1 VTESNQPFS
10 SDLLAAVE
18 KRNREHRAHRAGWL
32 RAAVLGAND
41 GLVST
46 ASLLIGIV
54 AAGQDNLVITAGIA
68 GITAGAMSMAV
79 GEYVSVSSQTDIE
92 IADKTLEI
100 QHQKIDP
107 VGEELAL
114 TAIYV
119 ERGLSEELARAVAK
133 ELHAKDALKAH
144 LMDELGQ
151 NETTIA
157 RPVQAALASSV
168 SFIVGG
174 MIPFVG
180 VFAPTLG
187 GKAYA
192 IIIMSL
198 IGLLLTGI
206 LSARTAGSPLIKTT
220 IRIVLGGIIG
230 MAITAGVGQLAQISG
245 I

>member
-1 VTESNQPFS
+1 LRTPNPPLQ
-10 SDLLAAVE
+10 SDVLAAVQ
-18 KRNREHRAHRAGWL
+18 KRNLEHRAHRAGWL

-92 IADKTLEI
+92 RADRTLE
-100 QHQKIDP
+100 QEHQRIDP
-107 VGEELAL
+107 IGEELAL
-114 TAIYV
+114 ASIYV
-119 ERGLSEELARAVAK
+119 ERGLSEELARAVAR
-133 ELHAKDALKAH
+133 ELHAKDGLKAH
-144 LMDELGQ
+144 LIDELGQ
-151 NETTIA
+151 NEATVA
-157 RPVQAALASSV
+157 RPLQAAVASSL

-174 MIPFVG
+174 FIPFLG
-180 VFAPTLG
+180 VFAATLG

-192 IIIMSL
+192 IVVLSF
-198 IGLLLTGI
+198 IGLILTGV
-206 LSARTAGSPLIKTT
+206 LSARTAGSPMLKTT

-245 I
+245 V

>member
-1 VTESNQPFS
+1 MRTPLPPLQ
-10 SDLLAAVE
+10 SDVLAAVQ
-18 KRNREHRAHRAGWL
+18 KRNLEHRAHRAGWL

-92 IADKTLEI
+92 RADRTLE
-100 QHQKIDP
+100 QEQQRIDP
-107 VGEELAL
+107 IGEELAL
-114 TAIYV
+114 ASIYV
-119 ERGLSEELARAVAK
+119 ERGLSEELARAVAR
-133 ELHAKDALKAH
+133 ELHAKDGLKAH
-144 LMDELGQ
+144 LIDELGQ
-151 NETTIA
+151 NEATVA
-157 RPVQAALASSV
+157 RPLQAAVASSL

-174 MIPFVG
+174 FIPFLG
-180 VFAPTLG
+180 VFAATLG

-192 IIIMSL
+192 IVVLSF
-198 IGLLLTGI
+198 IGLILTGV
-206 LSARTAGSPLIKTT
+206 LSARTAGSPMLKTT

-245 I
+245 V

>member
-1 VTESNQPFS
+1 MRTPLPPLR
-10 SDLLAAVE
+10 SDVLAAVQ
-18 KRNREHRAHRAGWL
+18 KRNLEHRAHRAGWL

-92 IADKTLEI
+92 RADRTLE
-100 QHQKIDP
+100 QEHQRIDP
-107 VGEELAL
+107 IGEELAL
-114 TAIYV
+114 ASIYV
-119 ERGLSEELARAVAK
+119 ERGLSEELARAVAR
-133 ELHAKDALKAH
+133 ELHAKDGLKAH
-144 LMDELGQ
+144 LIDELGQ
-151 NETTIA
+151 NEATVA
-157 RPVQAALASSV
+157 RPLQAAVASSL

-174 MIPFVG
+174 FIPFLG
-180 VFAPTLG
+180 VFAATLG

-192 IIIMSL
+192 IVVLSF
-198 IGLLLTGI
+198 IGLILTGV
-206 LSARTAGSPLIKTT
+206 LSARTAGSPMLKTT

-245 I
+245 V

>member
-1 VTESNQPFS
+1 MTQSNLPQHS
-10 SDLLAAVE
+10 ALLAAVE
-18 KRNREHRAHRAGWL
+18 KRNLDHRAHRAGWL

-54 AAGQDNLVITAGIA
+54 AAGQDSLVITAGIA

-92 IADKTLEI
+92 TADKTLEI
-100 QHQKIDP
+100 EHQRIDP

-133 ELHAKDALKAH
+133 ELHAKDGLKAH
-144 LMDELGQ
+144 LIDELGQ
-151 NETTIA
+151 NEATVA
-157 RPVQAALASSV
+157 RPLQAAFASSI

-174 MIPFVG
+174 IIPFLG
-180 VFAPTLG
+180 VFAPSLG

-192 IIIMSL
+192 IVVMSL
-198 IGLLLTGI
+198 IGLLLTGV

-220 IRIVLGGIIG
+220 VRIVLGGIIG
-230 MAITAGVGQLAQISG
+230 MAITAGVGQLAHVTG

>member
-1 VTESNQPFS
+1 MRSPLPPLRSNV
-10 SDLLAAVE
+10 LAAVQ
-18 KRNREHRAHRAGWL
+18 KRNLEHRAHRAGWL

-92 IADKTLEI
+92 RADRTLE
-100 QHQKIDP
+100 QEHQRIDP
-107 VGEELAL
+107 IGEELTLAS
-114 TAIYV
+114 IYV
-119 ERGLSEELARAVAK
+119 ERGLSEELARAVAR
-133 ELHAKDALKAH
+133 ELHAKDGLKAH
-144 LMDELGQ
+144 LIDELGQ
-151 NETTIA
+151 NEATVA
-157 RPVQAALASSV
+157 RPLQAAVASSL

-174 MIPFVG
+174 VIPFLG
-180 VFAPTLG
+180 VFAATLG

-192 IIIMSL
+192 IVVLSF
-198 IGLLLTGI
+198 IGLILTGV
-206 LSARTAGSPLIKTT
+206 LSARTAGSPMLKTT

-245 I
+245 V

>member
-1 VTESNQPFS
+1 
-10 SDLLAAVE
+10 
-18 KRNREHRAHRAGWL
+18 
-32 RAAVLGAND
+32 
-41 GLVST
+41 
-46 ASLLIGIV
+46 
-54 AAGQDNLVITAGIA
+54 
-68 GITAGAMSMAV
+68 MAV

-92 IADKTLEI
+92 VADKTLEI

-174 MIPFVG
+174 LIPFIG

-187 GKAYA
+187 GKATA

-220 IRIVLGGIIG
+220 MRIVLGGIIG

>member
-1 VTESNQPFS
+1 MRTPNPPLQ
-10 SDLLAAVE
+10 SDVLAAVQ
-18 KRNREHRAHRAGWL
+18 KRNLEHRAHRAGWL

-92 IADKTLEI
+92 RADRTLE
-100 QHQKIDP
+100 QEHQRIDP
-107 VGEELAL
+107 IGEELAL
-114 TAIYV
+114 ASIYV
-119 ERGLSEELARAVAK
+119 ERGLSEELARAVAR
-133 ELHAKDALKAH
+133 ELHAKDGLKAH
-144 LMDELGQ
+144 LIDELGQ
-151 NETTIA
+151 NEATVA
-157 RPVQAALASSV
+157 RPLQAAVASSL

-174 MIPFVG
+174 FIPFLG
-180 VFAPTLG
+180 VFAATLG

-192 IIIMSL
+192 IVVLSF
-198 IGLLLTGI
+198 IGLILTGV
-206 LSARTAGSPLIKTT
+206 LSARTAGSPMLKTT

-245 I
+245 V

>member
-1 VTESNQPFS
+1 MTASNQPPS

-18 KRNREHRAHRAGWL
+18 QRNREHRAHRAGWL

-54 AAGQDNLVITAGIA
+54 AAGQDSLVITAGIA

-92 IADKTLEI
+92 VADKTLEI

-174 MIPFVG
+174 LIPFIG

-187 GKAYA
+187 GKATA

>member
-1 VTESNQPFS
+1 MRTPLPPLQ
-10 SDLLAAVE
+10 SDVLAAVQ
-18 KRNREHRAHRAGWL
+18 KRNLEHRAHRAGWL

-92 IADKTLEI
+92 RADRTLE
-100 QHQKIDP
+100 QEQQRIDP
-107 VGEELAL
+107 IGEELAL
-114 TAIYV
+114 ASIYV
-119 ERGLSEELARAVAK
+119 ERGLSEELARAVAR
-133 ELHAKDALKAH
+133 ELHAKDGLKAH
-144 LMDELGQ
+144 LIDELGQ
-151 NETTIA
+151 NEATVA
-157 RPVQAALASSV
+157 RPLQAAVASSL

-174 MIPFVG
+174 FIPFLG
-180 VFAPTLG
+180 VFAATLG

-192 IIIMSL
+192 IVVLSF
-198 IGLLLTGI
+198 IGLILTGV
-206 LSARTAGSPLIKTT
+206 LSARTAGSPMLKTT
-220 IRIVLGGIIG
+220 MRIVLGGIIG

-245 I
+245 V